1 MRLSDIIKHIGRIFE
16 KKRKNPI
23 QLDNDSNLESNLKH
37 LKVSDKSTPIQ
48 ISEDTINVQGSLT
61 VNGTSVST
69 EPDDDSAVIT
79 ALNSATENE
88 LVTVGATT
96 TELDAEANLT
106 FDGDDLSLAA
116 TGKIYLDGGGDT
128 YITENADDSLRI
140 VVGDVVLLQLI
151 SPGGGSSDKV
161 TIPPATGL
169 YFDGGGDTY
178 ILESSSDNLRFVVGG
193 VTMLDMSETAN
204 PSVNVNNSNITID
217 ATKKLHFDG
226 GIIGDTYIYESA
238 ADILD
243 FYVGAKKM
251 LALDEANG
259 RITLATG
266 KLVAAIANG
275 TEYSAT
281 DSAYAGMILG
291 YTCIGANVA
300 DDSYTLTTSF
310 VPFTDSGGTA
320 ISVTFKTPP
329 SEYVEIEVELY
340 FSAGSGASDLELSLS
355 DNVIYGGNSLV
366 APTQFEKSVREPAR
380 GHSGTVTQK
389 WFLQADNLE
398 AIGSTNRLF
407 IAARCDSTSGTPII
421 RWGGDATGE
430 YTNLVM
436 KAVALP
442 ATIVEGS

>member
-69 EPDDDSAVIT
+69 EPDSGTIT

-106 FDGDDLSLAA
+106 FDGDHLSIAA
-116 TGKIYLDGGGDT
+116 TGKIYL
-128 YITENADDSLRI
+128 
-140 VVGDVVLLQLI
+140 
-151 SPGGGSSDKV
+151 
-161 TIPPATGL
+161 
-169 YFDGGGDTY
+169 DGGGDTY

-193 VTMLDMSETAN
+193 VTMLDMKETAN

-251 LALDEANG
+251 LALDEVNG

-421 RWGGDATGE
+421 RWGGNASGE

>member
-340 FSAGSGASDLELSLS
+340 FSAGSGASDLELTLS
-355 DNVIYGGNSLV
+355 DN
-366 APTQFEKSVREPAR
+366 
-380 GHSGTVTQK
+380 
-389 WFLQADNLE
+389 
-398 AIGSTNRLF
+398 
-407 IAARCDSTSGTPII
+407 
-421 RWGGDATGE
+421 
-430 YTNLVM
+430 
-436 KAVALP
+436 AL
-442 ATIVEGS
+442 